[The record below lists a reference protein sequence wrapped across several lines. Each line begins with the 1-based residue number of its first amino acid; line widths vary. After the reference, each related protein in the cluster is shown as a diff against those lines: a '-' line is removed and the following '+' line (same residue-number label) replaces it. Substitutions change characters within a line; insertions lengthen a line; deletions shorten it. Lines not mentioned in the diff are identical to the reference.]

1 MVRRW
6 GRRKRVSGATLLV
19 YVLVL
24 VSLVILLFP
33 LYWMFV
39 TAVRPGNELLSYPPR
54 FIPTDGSF
62 EAFRRVIQETRL
74 LRWFVNSAIVTAMT
88 IAVAVPVSSLAGY
101 AMSRF
106 RYTGVQETGYALL
119 VARMLPGSLLIIP
132 LYVIFA
138 RLGLVDNYL
147 ALVIANTTFVVPF
160 GTWMMKG
167 FFDSIPRELEDAAMI
182 DGASAFTA
190 LLRVVMPL
198 SLPGLAATTI
208 YCAILT
214 WGEFVFAAT
223 LLSGESRWTGPI
235 GIASFNQQY
244 QVQWNDIMATSLLF
258 IIPVIIL
265 FALLERFL
273 VQGIAAGG
281 VKQ

>member
-1 MVRRW
+1 MKPRN
-6 GRRKRVSGATLLV
+6 ALNT
-19 YVLVL
+19 
-24 VSLVILLFP
+24 LVIYLLLAGTLALLLFP

-39 TAVRPGNELLSYPPR
+39 TAVRPGNQLLSYPPVL
-54 FIPTDGSF
+54 IPLDGTLQ
-62 EAFRRVIQETRL
+62 AFASVLADTPMY
-74 LRWFVNSAIVTAMT
+74 RWFVNSTIVTAAT
-88 IAVAVPVSSLAGY
+88 IVLAVPISALAGY
-101 AMSRF
+101 AISRF
-106 RYTGVQETGYALL
+106 RYAGISEIGYALL
-119 VARMLPGSLLIIP
+119 VARMLPATLLIIP

-138 RLGLVDNYL
+138 RMGLIDNFL
-147 ALVIANTTFVVPF
+147 SLIIANTTFVVPF

-167 FFDSIPRELEDAAMI
+167 FYDSIPTDLEDAAMI

-190 LLRVVMPL
+190 LLRVVVPL

-214 WGEFVFAAT
+214 WGEFLFATT
-223 LLSGESRWTGPI
+223 LISSESRWTGPI

-244 QVQWNDIMATSLLF
+244 AIQWSDIMAASLLYVL
-258 IIPVIIL
+258 PVIVL
-265 FALLERFL
+265 FAFLERYL

>member
-1 MVRRW
+1 
-6 GRRKRVSGATLLV
+6 
-19 YVLVL
+19 VLSRQTINTAVIYI
-24 VSLVILLFP
+24 LVIGTLIVLLFP

-39 TAVRPGNELLSYPPR
+39 TAIRPGNELLSYPPR
-54 FIPTDGSF
+54 FFPGDGSF
-62 EAFRRVIQETRL
+62 DVFRHILTETKIF
-74 LRWFVNSAIVTAMT
+74 RWFLNSSLVTVAT

-101 AMSRF
+101 ALSRF
-106 RYTGVQETGYALL
+106 RYAGVQETGYLLL

-138 RLGLVDNYL
+138 RLGLVNNYL
-147 ALVIANTTFVVPF
+147 ALVIANTTFIVPF
-160 GTWMMKG
+160 GAWMMKG
-167 FFDSIPRELEDAAMI
+167 FFDSIPRDLEDAAMI
-182 DGASAFTA
+182 DGASAFRA
-190 LLRVVMPL
+190 LISVVLPL

-244 QVQWNDIMATSLLF
+244 QVQWNDIMAASLLF
-258 IIPVIIL
+258 IIPVILL
-265 FALLERFL
+265 FAFLERFL